1 MVSQLRQQQPVGIK
15 SLSKPINAGAPC
27 RRATGDVDA
36 GPESVRAATNQL
48 DTAYRVLMDGL
59 RQGFEPSQIHDDGVG
74 IVQVTSETGTMSTF
88 FEYIREIA
96 VLIVSLMDNCSIG
109 MTILDTF
116 MTEPQ
121 SLSGLN
127 KSTSLIRV
135 CFLREQS
142 IEISVLYVKKI

>member
-1 MVSQLRQQQPVGIK
+1 METTPMTAPPSPMTSDGMADTGIPSTSSSIDRLAVRSDRCPSSVPVMGMPLCKAVSR
-15 SLSKPINAGAPC
+15 
-27 RRATGDVDA
+27 
-36 GPESVRAATNQL
+36 SVRVKAPM
-48 DTAYRVLMDGL
+48 RP
-59 RQGFEPSQIHDDGVG
+59 FCW
-74 IVQVTSETGTMSTF
+74 SETGTMSTF

-96 VLIVSLMDNCSIG
+96 VLIVSLMDNCSTG

-142 IEISVLYVKKI
+142 IKISVLYVKKI